1 MESPVTMSVEEH
13 APALITLW
21 MTVFLLNFGV
31 LGVNMYSV
39 RDKEKTECVL
49 VFWGGFPWLG
59 GEMCV
64 SIYGV
69 VCVESLFDGESE
81 NDRRRAGVNVF
92 ASSVY
97 VCVCVCV
104 CCAR

>member
-1 MESPVTMSVEEH
+1 MYETKRRLSVCWFFLGGFLGLEERCVY
-13 APALITLW
+13 LS
-21 MTVFLLNFGV
+21 MV
-31 LGVNMYSV
+31 L
-39 RDKEKTECVL
+39 CVL

-104 CCAR
+104 LCAVDARVG